1 MMLSIG
7 DLLLDIT
14 IVPEAPLRVD
24 DDNPATITLGGGGQA
39 ANFCAWAAKLGEPA
53 RLITR
58 VGDDNG
64 GHLLVAEIEAQ
75 GVDVR
80 AVWTADSTG
89 AIAVLVGPH
98 RERTMLTQRGASVG
112 LRPEDIRA
120 DWFEGVKL
128 IHVPAYS
135 LFKDPLAMAA
145 RAAIA
150 MARSGGALLA
160 VDLSS
165 VVGLREYGP
174 ARMAG
179 LLTDLA
185 PDVLFATSAE
195 EQAIDVP
202 LEKMTKIPVV
212 KLGALGTRVLGQVIT
227 SPPVDEVDT
236 TGAGDALAA
245 AFCSAYLRGATPLE
259 AARHAVE
266 VAASAVTTVG
276 ARPR

>member
-1 MMLSIG
+1 MVLSIG

-14 IVPEAPLRVD
+14 IVPSGPLRVD
-24 DDNPATITLGGGGQA
+24 DDNPAAITLGGGGQA
-39 ANFCAWAAKLGEPA
+39 ANFCAWAAKLGEA
-53 RLITR
+53 VRLITR
-58 VGDDNG
+58 VGDDTS

-80 AVWTADSTG
+80 AVWAADPTG
-89 AIAVLVGPH
+89 AIAVLVGPN

-112 LRPEDIRA
+112 LRPEEIRA
-120 DWFEGVKL
+120 EWFEGVTL

-135 LFKDPLAMAA
+135 LFQDPLAMAA

-150 MARSGGALLA
+150 MARRGGALLA

-165 VVGLREYGP
+165 VVGLQEYGP

-179 LLTDLA
+179 VLTDLA
-185 PDVLFATSAE
+185 PDLLFATSAE
-195 EQAIDVP
+195 EEALGVP
-202 LEKMTKIPVV
+202 LDKVAKVPIV
-212 KLGALGTRVLGQVIT
+212 KLGAAGSRVMGQVIP
-227 SPPVDEVDT
+227 SPPVDEVDA

-245 AFCSAYLRGATPLE
+245 AFCSAHLRGATLIE
-259 AARHAVE
+259 AAQHAVK
-266 VAASAVTTVG
+266 VAAGAVTTVG

>member
-7 DLLLDIT
+7 DLLMDIT
-14 IVPEAPLRVD
+14 IVPEGPLRVD
-24 DDNPATITLGGGGQA
+24 DDNRAAITLGGGGQA
-39 ANFCAWAAKLGEPA
+39 ANFCAWAAKLGEAA

-58 VGDDNG
+58 VGDDHG

-80 AVWTADSTG
+80 AVWAADPTG
-89 AIAVLVGPH
+89 AIVVLVGPH

-120 DWFEGVKL
+120 EWFEGVRL
-128 IHVPAYS
+128 LHVPAYS

-145 RAAIA
+145 RAAIV
-150 MARSGGALLA
+150 MARRGGALLA

-165 VVGLREYGP
+165 VAGLQEYGP
-174 ARMAG
+174 ARMAAF
-179 LLTDLA
+179 LMDLE
-185 PDVLFATSAE
+185 PDLLFATTAE
-195 EQAIDVP
+195 EETLGIP
-202 LEKMTKIPVV
+202 LEKVAKIPVV
-212 KLGALGTRVLGQVIT
+212 KLGAAGSKVMGHVIP
-227 SPPVDEVDT
+227 SPLVDEVDT

-245 AFCSAYLRGATPLE
+245 AFCSAYLRGASPIE

-266 VAASAVTTVG
+266 MAASAVTTVG